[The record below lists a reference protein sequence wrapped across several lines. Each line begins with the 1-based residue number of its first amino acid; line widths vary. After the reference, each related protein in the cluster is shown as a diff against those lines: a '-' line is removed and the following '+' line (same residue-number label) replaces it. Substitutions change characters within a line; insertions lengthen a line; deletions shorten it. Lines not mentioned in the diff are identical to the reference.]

1 MADTL
6 AIYAAT
12 LGEPVPAGFFEW
24 GTVVLRSS
32 ADLTF
37 RVANT
42 SLVYTAQAVSVA
54 VVNTGPFEDPSQ
66 ADTHLL
72 SRDGRSFTATL
83 DLGDL
88 PPGTTSAPLTLRR
101 VTPSTSILTGPWTF
115 EVLATAEAFTAGSP
129 LPADQ
134 TVL

>member
-12 LGEPVPAGFFEW
+12 VDEPVAEGFFDW
-24 GTVVLRSS
+24 GTVVCRSS
-32 ADLTF
+32 ADLIF

-42 SLVYTAQAVSVA
+42 SLVYTAESVSVA
-54 VVNTGPFEDPSQ
+54 VADTGATEDPTQ
-66 ADTHLL
+66 ASTHLL

-101 VTPSTSILTGPWTF
+101 VTPEFAITGPWTF
-115 EVLATAEAFTAGSP
+115 EVVATAEAFTAGSP
-129 LPADQ
+129 LPAEQ